1 VVAAHVAACG
11 ACAAEAVLEAA
22 LVDAAGASASG
33 MAPGRNEEIWARLE
47 AALPVDARSRV
58 TGQVAARERRLALRP
73 RSRSSG
79 FSMGWGPVVGLAA
92 VSLVLGLW
100 VGGRWWSRR
109 QGPEAGPA
117 RRLDLSLWE
126 RQPLVENPMG
136 PMTERLLV
144 LLEEK
149 R

>member
-1 VVAAHVAACG
+1 V
-11 ACAAEAVLEAA
+11 
-22 LVDAAGASASG
+22 
-33 MAPGRNEEIWARLE
+33 APGRHEEIWARLE
-47 AALPVDARSRV
+47 AALPVDTRSRA
-58 TGQVAARERRLALRP
+58 TGKVAARGRQLALRP
-73 RSRSSG
+73 RYRSSV
-79 FSMGWGPVVGLAA
+79 FSMGWVPLVGLAT

-100 VGGRWWSRR
+100 LGGRWWSGR
-109 QGPEAGPA
+109 QEPAADPA

-126 RQPLVENPMG
+126 PEPLVENPMG

>member
-1 VVAAHVAACG
+1 V
-11 ACAAEAVLEAA
+11 
-22 LVDAAGASASG
+22 
-33 MAPGRNEEIWARLE
+33 APGRHEEIWARLE
-47 AALPVDARSRV
+47 SALPVDARSRV
-58 TGQVAARERRLALRP
+58 TGKVAARGRQLAPRP
-73 RSRSSG
+73 RYSSSV

-100 VGGRWWSRR
+100 LGGRWWSGR
-109 QGPEAGPA
+109 QEPEAEPA